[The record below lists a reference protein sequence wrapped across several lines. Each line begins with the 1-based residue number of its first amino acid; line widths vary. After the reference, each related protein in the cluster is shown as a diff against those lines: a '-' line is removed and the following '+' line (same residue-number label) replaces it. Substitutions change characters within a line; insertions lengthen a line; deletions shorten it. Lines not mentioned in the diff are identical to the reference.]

1 MGIKFYAVCFS
12 VTTYTPANRAEE
24 VGHAS
29 CHVISLAYARLL
41 DSATFIH
48 QDSLL
53 ATFVLWSTY
62 NRHGIVQAIDRT
74 ADLKQ

>member
-1 MGIKFYAVCFS
+1 MHILPARWQTSQEKALRMG
-12 VTTYTPANRAEE
+12 PEE

-29 CHVISLAYARLL
+29 CHVISLAHARSL

-48 QDSLL
+48 QDGLL

-62 NRHGIVQAIDRT
+62 NRHGIVQTIDRA

>member
-1 MGIKFYAVCFS
+1 MWLDHVVAQRAAVLECQLFRRD
-12 VTTYTPANRAEE
+12 TYYRHGSGSEE

-29 CHVISLAYARLL
+29 CHVISLAYARSL

-53 ATFVLWSTY
+53 ATFVLWST
-62 NRHGIVQAIDRT
+62 
-74 ADLKQ
+74 